1 MKKIK
6 TSLIVLSILL
16 VAAIITLPLIEYFKK
31 PKLTERKDFAIE
43 NVADIDSIFL
53 VNRAGENTLLRK
65 QADGRWTVNN
75 QFNAAPD
82 KIERLLKT
90 MNKLEAKNPVAQTA
104 QQRIVNDLAVSG
116 IKVQTFM
123 KNGDTK
129 TYYVGGQTADEMGTF
144 MYMDG
149 STIPFVVH
157 IPGFRGYLTPRYSVN
172 PLDWRDKA
180 IFATPIDK
188 LAAVQVTYPDT
199 AQKSFQL
206 VKDAANNFTVKQ
218 NGAAAPATK
227 QEFAK
232 LYAAQFNNIT
242 FEAYLSGYSKSFVD
256 SLQQAK
262 PKAIVTITRNDGTT
276 ATLRVFYKPVTSD
289 TKSLYDDK
297 GNVLVYDS
305 DNYFALI
312 DGSPELIT
320 VQDYIFRHVFKS
332 YKDFVKQ

>member
-1 MKKIK
+1 M
-6 TSLIVLSILL
+6 TV
-16 VAAIITLPLIEYFKK
+16 F
-31 PKLTERKDFAIE
+31 
-43 NVADIDSIFL
+43 FL

-90 MNKLEAKNPVAQTA
+90 MNKLEAKNPVSQAA

-116 IKVQTFM
+116 IKVQAFM

-180 IFATPIDK
+180 IFATPVDK

-218 NGAAAPATK
+218 NGAAAAATK

-256 SLQQAK
+256 SLQHAK
-262 PKAIVTITRNDGTT
+262 PKAIVAITRNDGST
-276 ATLRVFYKPVTSD
+276 ATLRIYYKPVTSD

-297 GNVLVYDS
+297 GNMLVYDS

-320 VQDYIFRHVFKS
+320 VQDYIFRHVLKS
-332 YKDFVKQ
+332 YRDFVKQ